1 MKAFLIGLI
10 SIVLNFGVAYAD
22 NKLIQK
28 QFSELDKDLSGFIT
42 QDEVQSQPDLIR
54 SMNLY
59 YQDSFLEADVNKD
72 GVLDLEELSA
82 YEEQIPAE

>member
-1 MKAFLIGLI
+1 MKALLIGLI

-22 NKLIQK
+22 NELVQN

-42 QDEVQSQPDLIR
+42 QDEVQSQPDVIR

-59 YQDSFLEADVNKD
+59 YQDSFVLADINQD
-72 GVLDLEELSA
+72 GVLDLEELYA

>member
-1 MKAFLIGLI
+1 MKALLIGLI

-42 QDEVQSQPDLIR
+42 QDEVQSQPEVIHF
-54 SMNLY
+54 MNLY

-72 GVLDLEELSA
+72 GTLDLEELYA
-82 YEEQIPAE
+82 YEQQIPAE

>member
-1 MKAFLIGLI
+1 MKALLIGLI

-22 NKLIQK
+22 NQVIQN
-28 QFSELDKDLSGFIT
+28 QFIQLDKDLSGFIT
-42 QDEVQSQPDLIR
+42 QDEVRSQPDLIR

-59 YQDSFLEADVNKD
+59 YQDSFLMADINQD
-72 GVLDLEELSA
+72 GALDLEELYA

>member
-1 MKAFLIGLI
+1 MKALLIGLI

-22 NKLIQK
+22 NPLVQH
-28 QFSELDKDLSGFIT
+28 QFSQLDKDLSGFIT

-72 GVLDLEELSA
+72 GVLDLKELYA

>member
-1 MKAFLIGLI
+1 MKALLIGLI

-22 NKLIQK
+22 NQLVQH
-28 QFSELDKDLSGFIT
+28 QFRQLDKDLSGFIT
-42 QDEVQSQPDLIR
+42 QDEVQSHPDLIR

-72 GVLDLEELSA
+72 GALNLEELYA

>member
-1 MKAFLIGLI
+1 MKALLIAII
-10 SIVLNFGVAYAD
+10 SIVLNFGVAYAG
-22 NKLIQK
+22 NKLVQK
-28 QFSELDKDLSGFIT
+28 QFSDLDKDLSGFIT

-59 YQDSFLEADVNKD
+59 YQDSFLEADINED

-82 YEEQIPAE
+82 YEEQIPSE

>member
-1 MKAFLIGLI
+1 MKALLIGLI

-42 QDEVQSQPDLIR
+42 QDEVQ
-54 SMNLY
+54 
-59 YQDSFLEADVNKD
+59 
-72 GVLDLEELSA
+72 
-82 YEEQIPAE
+82 